1 MSSSLTES
9 PAALP
14 DALSSIELLEPF
26 AQIELVV
33 LDLDGTLL
41 RDPDD
46 LPNRS
51 EWRLRSHLT
60 NRLKSR
66 GVSLTLATG
75 RAFAGAKP
83 AIEAIS
89 RYKDAPVILYNGS
102 VVITVD
108 GVLLAQ
114 RTIEKKTVNEII
126 DTVQRAGGMALFYW
140 LEERL
145 GKLTGEY
152 AVFVGEGAKPETEF
166 NGIRV
171 CDMESIPANAGCV
184 AALLWI
190 SDQQSHSRLRDIVS
204 KISGISSTES
214 GSKYIEVRPEGSS
227 KAAGLTELLDRLHI
241 SSKNV
246 MAIGD
251 NDNDVELLMASGLS
265 VCVANAST
273 KAQMSSQFRTTF
285 SSAQGVIEALQL
297 VAHARR
303 LWTGKAKRHG
313 HE

>member
-1 MSSSLTES
+1 MSSSSTES
-9 PAALP
+9 PTPLP

-26 AQIELVV
+26 AQVELVV

-41 RDPDD
+41 KDPND

-66 GVSLTLATG
+66 GISLTLATG
-75 RAFAGAKP
+75 RAFAGARP

-89 RYKDAPVILYNGS
+89 RYRDTPVILYNGS
-102 VVITVD
+102 LVATVD
-108 GVLLAQ
+108 GVILAQ
-114 RTIEKKTVNEII
+114 RSIEKNAVDEVV
-126 DTVQRAGGMALFYW
+126 DAVLQAGGMALLYW

-152 AVFVGEGAKPETEF
+152 AVFVGDDTRPQTEF

-171 CDMESIPANAGCV
+171 CEIESVPESASCV
-184 AALLWI
+184 AALLWT
-190 SDQQSHSRLRDIVS
+190 SDEQKQSRLREVVS
-204 KISGISSTES
+204 TISGISSTAS
-214 GSKYIEVRPEGSS
+214 GSQYIEVRPEGSS
-227 KAAGLTELLDRLHI
+227 KAAGLAELLDHLRI
-241 SSKNV
+241 SPRHV

-251 NDNDVELLMASGLS
+251 NDNDVELLMAAGLS
-265 VCVANAST
+265 VCVANASSR
-273 KAQMSSQFRTTF
+273 AQESSRFKTTY